1 MNLRE
6 RTPGVARRAAAAAQH
21 RDRVLHLVPHD
32 ARVVRAREQVPH
44 DEVGAHPGEQVIEDA
59 GQSSLTTDP
68 VDVVHPNLTRAP

>member
-1 MNLRE
+1 
-6 RTPGVARRAAAAAQH
+6 
-21 RDRVLHLVPHD
+21 
-32 ARVVRAREQVPH
+32 VVGAREQVPH